1 MQPSGRKI
9 LGVSVVAMTDAA
21 VGAASAVVVALVS
34 APVLESTS
42 IMPVSP
48 AEVPLSTFRDALV
61 CVVASIMAG
70 CGAKV
75 ASPAAAVAT

>member
-21 VGAASAVVVALVS
+21 VGAASAVVVSLVS
-34 APVLESTS
+34 A
-42 IMPVSP
+42 
-48 AEVPLSTFRDALV
+48 EVPVSTFRDALV
-61 CVVASIMAG
+61 CVVASMMAG